1 MEQTTRLDA
10 NKKRSPMNHHEPNIS
25 VKPIASSTLKSVGAK
40 DSPKNFVSSFILRA
54 GSACCSIIVPTIE
67 VRDIIEKITTARETD
82 EKYRHTLSTIPVFSL
97 FVSNICSFFILEIIS
112 LVLILDDCHGFVM
125 QAGSKHML
133 MLTKTGSIFNITA
146 IGEGVMRNCIN
157 QSLQAPHHPETIR

>member
-112 LVLILDDCHGFVM
+112 LVLILDDRHGFVM
-125 QAGSKHML
+125 QAGSKHKL
-133 MLTKTGSIFNITA
+133 
-146 IGEGVMRNCIN
+146 C
-157 QSLQAPHHPETIR
+157 